1 MSLDQGLKVSDNGA
15 THCVNFLKDFI
26 YHPGVIKTTVFW
38 KLVLLQNILVL
49 IMPR

>member
-26 YHPGVIKTTVFW
+26 YHPGVIKTS
-38 KLVLLQNILVL
+38 VLEVGSTSKYFGFNNA
-49 IMPR
+49 